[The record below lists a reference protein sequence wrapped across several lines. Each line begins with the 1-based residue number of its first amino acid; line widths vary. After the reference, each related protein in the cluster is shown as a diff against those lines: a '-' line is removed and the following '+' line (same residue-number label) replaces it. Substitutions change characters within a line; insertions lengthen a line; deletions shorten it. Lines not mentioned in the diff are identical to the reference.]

1 MRTTTA
7 RARLAGAGRY
17 AFLTVAGLVFLYP
30 LVWMVLNSLRPGGDI
45 VTDPLGFDA
54 STASLR
60 GYASMLDT
68 IPIGLGFL
76 NTGIVLVGKGVITMV
91 FCPLAGYGFAKY
103 SFPGKRVLFTV
114 LLVTL
119 MLPTLALIIP
129 LLLEMGTLGWV
140 NTYQALILPGSIDAF
155 SVFWMRQIIEAVPDD
170 LLDAAR
176 IDGCSELGIF
186 ARVVVPVIRPGLA
199 ALAVL
204 TFINTY
210 NDFVW
215 PVVVTNDDRHQTL
228 QVMLSTL
235 ATNIASGQLGADF
248 GSVWGQTLA
257 ASTIA
262 SLPVL
267 VFFVVLQRHFVNGLM
282 AGSFKA

>member
-1 MRTTTA
+1 MI
-7 RARLAGAGRY
+7 
-17 AFLTVAGLVFLYP
+17 
-30 LVWMVLNSLRPGGDI
+30 LNSLRPGADI
-45 VTDPLGFDA
+45 VRDPLGFDPA
-54 STASLR
+54 TASFGAYR
-60 GYASMLDT
+60 SMIDT

-76 NTGIVLVGKGVITMV
+76 NTAIVLVGRGAITMV

-103 SFPGKRVLFTV
+103 SFRGKRVLFAV

-119 MLPTLALIIP
+119 MMPTLALIIP

-140 NTYQALILPGSIDAF
+140 NTYQALILPGSIEAF
-155 SVFWMRQIIEAVPDD
+155 SVFWMRQVIENVPDD

-186 ARVVVPVIRPGLA
+186 TRIIVPVIRPGLA

-204 TFINTY
+204 TFINVY

-235 ATNIASGQLGADF
+235 AQNISSGQLGTDY
-248 GSVWGQTLA
+248 GNVWGQTLA
-257 ASTIA
+257 ASTLA

-267 VFFVVLQRHFVNGLM
+267 IFFIVLQRHFVNGLM